1 MKTAKLSVKM
11 LIALIIMLFAFNGYA
26 QDSKSKH
33 TPEERAKKMTDK
45 IRPVLNLTEEQ
56 NSKMYELT
64 LDQIKWKK
72 EKKTST
78 ISKTAKK
85 VKREEFKA
93 KEYSIL
99 TPEQMVKLKEY
110 KKEHHKSWFRR
121 TFGIF

>member
-1 MKTAKLSVKM
+1 M
-11 LIALIIMLFAFNGYA
+11 LLALIIMLFAFNGYA
-26 QDSKSKH
+26 QDSKGKH

-45 IRPVLNLTEEQ
+45 IQPVLNLTEEQ
-56 NSKMYELT
+56 HSKMYELT

-72 EKKTST
+72 EKKSAG
-78 ISKTAKK
+78 ISKIAKK

-99 TPEQMVKLKEY
+99 TPEQMVKLKQY